1 MLSSPKDRLIRA
13 TLWHAAGRVA
23 AGLLGVGTA
32 VYGFHA
38 LGAERYGLLTLVAA
52 LQVALGVVEFGL
64 RTSGTLAAAEE
75 AARGGAREL
84 RGVLGA
90 ATLVHLV
97 AGAAI
102 GIPFVLLADPLAERL
117 AGGAAAEPALRDEA
131 AALLRVM
138 APAMVL
144 GNAASAWTSVLIGM
158 QRTGAIATG
167 MVLGAAAQWVGT
179 IAGVE
184 AGWGAPALGAGYAA
198 GLLVRSAVEAA
209 AAGRALPGVSLLPW
223 HATRE
228 AMRRLAVTGRPLQ
241 AARMADAFVFHWDRV
256 LVGQVLG
263 AAAGGVY
270 QLAADFVMK
279 VREAPLLLASGVLP
293 AASEVKDADGG
304 AAVRNLHLRGTKY
317 TAAAALLVLAFAAA
331 AAPEL
336 ARLLGGP
343 GAAAAAAVL
352 GVLFVGATANIV
364 VGVGTQVGL
373 VLGQA
378 PLQARAAWITAGCS
392 LVLVPAALL
401 AGLGLAGAAAGTA
414 AALCVGPLWYLGP
427 LHAAL
432 GIRVS
437 EMVRRAILPALLPAA
452 GVAAAVLLLHH
463 GPLAAAL
470 ADADRTRLLAILS
483 GEGLVLAAAYAA
495 ALTASGWLDS
505 FDRDVLRR
513 ALGRA
518 AR

>member
-1 MLSSPKDRLIRA
+1 MPGSPKDRLIRA

-75 AARGGAREL
+75 SARAGAAEM

-90 ATLVHLV
+90 ATLIHLA
-97 AGAAI
+97 AGVAI
-102 GIPFVLLADPLAERL
+102 GVPFVLLADPLAERL
-117 AGGAAAEPALRDEA
+117 AADPALRDEA

-138 APAMVL
+138 AAALVI
-144 GNAASAWTSVLIGM
+144 GNVASGWTSVLIGM
-158 QRTGAIATG
+158 QRTGAVAAG
-167 MVLGAAAQWVGT
+167 MVLGAAAQWAGT

-184 AGWGAPALGAGYAA
+184 AGWGAPALGAGFAA

-223 HATRE
+223 HATRA
-228 AMRRLAVTGRPLQ
+228 AMRRLAATGRPLQ

-256 LVGQVLG
+256 LVGQFLG

-352 GVLFVGATANIV
+352 AILFVGATANIV

-392 LVLVPAALL
+392 LVLVPSALA
-401 AGLGLAGAAAGTA
+401 AGLGVAGAAAGTA
-414 AALCVGPLWYLGP
+414 AALCIGPLWYLRP

-432 GIRVS
+432 GLRAS
-437 EMVRRAILPALLPAA
+437 EMVRSAILPALLPAA
-452 GVAAAVLLLHH
+452 GVAAAVLLLHR

-470 ADADRTRLLAILS
+470 GDADRTRLLAILS

-495 ALTASGWLDS
+495 ALTASGWLDA

>member
-1 MLSSPKDRLIRA
+1 MPGSAKDRLIRA

-52 LQVALGVVEFGL
+52 LQVALGLVEFGL

-75 AARGGAREL
+75 AARGDARAL

-90 ATLVHLV
+90 ATLVHLA
-97 AGAAI
+97 AGVVV
-102 GIPFVLLADPLAERL
+102 GVPFVLLADPLADRL
-117 AGGAAAEPALRDEA
+117 LGGAGADPALRGEA

-138 APAMVL
+138 APALVL
-144 GNAASAWTSVLIGM
+144 GNAASGWTSVLVGT
-158 QRTGAIATG
+158 QRTGALALS
-167 MVLGAAAQWVGT
+167 MVLGAAAQWAGT
-179 IAGVE
+179 IAGVA
-184 AGWGAPALGAGYAA
+184 AGWGAVALGAGFAA
-198 GLLVRSAVEAA
+198 GLAVRCAVEGVAS
-209 AAGRALPGVSLLPW
+209 GRAVPGVSVLPW
-223 HATRE
+223 HAT
-228 AMRRLAVTGRPLQ
+228 AAALRRLAVLGRPLQ

-256 LVGQVLG
+256 LVGQMLG

-270 QLAADFVMK
+270 QLAADFVLK

-304 AAVRNLHLRGTKY
+304 AAVRNLHVRGTKY
-317 TAAAALLVLAFAAA
+317 TAAAALLVLAFALA

-343 GAAAAAAVL
+343 GAAAGAAVIAI
-352 GVLFVGATANIV
+352 LFVGTTANVV

-378 PLQARAAWITAGCS
+378 GLQARAAWITAGLS
-392 LVLVPAALL
+392 LVLVPAALE
-401 AGLGLAGAAAGTA
+401 AGLGTAGAAGATA
-414 AALCVGPLWYLGP
+414 VALCAGPLWYLGP
-427 LHAAL
+427 LHAAMGL
-432 GIRVS
+432 RLS
-437 EMVRRAILPALLPAA
+437 ELVRRAFLPALLPAV
-452 GVAAAVLLLHH
+452 GVAAAVLLLHR
-463 GPLAAAL
+463 GPLASAL
-470 ADADRTRLLAILS
+470 EDADRVRLLAILG
-483 GEGLVLAAAYAA
+483 GEAALLGTAYAA
-495 ALTASGWLDS
+495 ALTAGGWLDG
-505 FDRDVLRR
+505 FDRDVIRR

-518 AR
+518 DR